1 MLLPLV
7 FPGLH
12 DGVSQQP
19 ASERFPTQSEA
30 KTNCLDTLVSGS
42 GKRPPMEYVATLS
55 ASKFGNAFHHTIN
68 RDAYEKYNVVVTNG
82 NLQVY
87 DALTGEAKVV
97 AFPDGT
103 GYLNSADPANDFAL
117 VSVADYTFVVNKR
130 VEVKMGTE
138 VVPGNIDYTRQQ
150 FQDLE
155 DIENV
160 VNGDIV
166 EVAGD
171 ERNTFDGYYV
181 VRSGGA
187 WRETA
192 RPGILRKFD
201 SSTMPHVLIR
211 QADGTFTFQQQ
222 EWDERDAGDDDTN
235 PWPSFVDRTINDV
248 FFYRNRL
255 GFLAADKVIMSRS
268 GGFFN
273 FWRETATDLLDT
285 DPIDTAVT
293 GTKVSFLNYATPFD
307 KTLMLF
313 GDQTQFVLNGG
324 QVLSPKTVSVDP
336 TTTYEAIPQVKPVGL
351 GPSAFFAA
359 QAGSYASI
367 REYFVKE
374 DVVSNSA
381 VEVNNHCPW
390 YIPNDVSDMAGAS
403 NDNMLFVRTASKPN
417 EILTYR
423 FEWSN
428 NQKVQSAWNRWEFDA
443 DIVSM
448 SVLNNRL
455 FLIYEDDSG
464 THLGKIDLRGRELS
478 KGLPF
483 AVHLDR
489 RYQLTG
495 TYEAV
500 QDETRFELPFD
511 MPLGVDVEIVLSG
524 DFGSEA
530 GRVITPSELAPN
542 QFAIPGDY
550 SGGEVYI
557 GTTYVQRI
565 VLSRVYFTKGKE
577 PILNGR
583 IQLRNMLI
591 GYRDSGYFTV
601 EVYRNRQLSR
611 AFSVAPAFGV
621 TRNGRIVG
629 SSSWELGVPQVD
641 TGETLVGVR
650 GNTAHTEIH
659 FVNSSPLPSNF
670 SRVEFV
676 AEYQPRTRV

>member
-1 MLLPLV
+1 MLLPLA

-30 KTNCLDTLVSGS
+30 KTNCMDTLVSGS
-42 GKRPPMEYVATLS
+42 GKRPPVEHVASL
-55 ASKFGNAFHHTIN
+55 ANFKFGNAFHHTIN

-82 NLQVY
+82 DLRVY
-87 DALTGEAKVV
+87 DAITGEAKVV
-97 AFPDGT
+97 GFPDGKN
-103 GYLNSADPANDFAL
+103 YLNASDPANDFAL

-130 VEVKMGTE
+130 VTVRMSSELI
-138 VVPGNIDYTRQQ
+138 PGSVGYVRQE
-150 FQDLE
+150 FRDLE
-155 DIENV
+155 DIEDP
-160 VNGDIV
+160 VNGVVV
-166 EVAGD
+166 ELAGD
-171 ERNTFDGYYV
+171 DHNGFDSYYV
-181 VRSGGA
+181 KRVGGA

-192 RPGILRKFD
+192 RPGLLKALNSD
-201 SSTMPHVLIR
+201 TMPHVLIR
-211 QADGTFTFQQQ
+211 NADGTFTFQQQ
-222 EWDERDAGDDDTN
+222 EWDERKAGDDNTN
-235 PWPSFVDRTINDV
+235 PFPSFVDRTINDV

-255 GFLAADKVIMSRS
+255 GFLSADKVIMSRS

-273 FWRETATDLLDT
+273 FWRETATDILDT

-313 GDQTQFVLNGG
+313 GDQTQFVLSGG

-336 TTTYEAIPQVKPVGL
+336 TTTYEAVPNVKPVGL

-359 QAGSYASI
+359 QGGSYASI

-381 VEVNNHCPW
+381 PEVNSHCPW
-390 YIPNDVSDMAGAS
+390 YIPIDVADMAGAP
-403 NDNMLFVRTASKPN
+403 NDNMLFLRTASEPRT
-417 EILTYR
+417 IYTYR

-428 NQKVQSAWNRWEFDA
+428 NQKVQSAWNRWEFDF

-455 FLIYEDDSG
+455 FLIFEDDTG
-464 THLGKIDLRGRELS
+464 THLGRIDLRGRMS
-478 KGLPF
+478 AKGLPF
-483 AVHLDR
+483 DVFLDR
-489 RYQLTG
+489 RVTMTG

-500 QDETRFELPFD
+500 DDETRFELPFD
-511 MPLGVDVEIVLSG
+511 MPVGVNVQVVLSG

-530 GRVITPSELAPN
+530 GRVIEPSELAPN
-542 QFAIPGDY
+542 LFAIPGDY

-557 GTTYVQRI
+557 GTEYTQRI
-565 VLSRVYFTKGKE
+565 VLSRVYFTKNKE

-591 GYRDSGYFTV
+591 GYRETGYFTV

-611 AFSVAPAFGV
+611 AFSVAPAYGV
-621 TRNGRIVG
+621 DRNGRVVG
-629 SSSWELGVPQVD
+629 SSSWQLGVPLVD

-650 GNTAHTEIH
+650 GNAAHTEIH
-659 FVNSSPLPSNF
+659 FVNSSPMPSFF

-676 AEYQPRTRV
+676 ADYQPRTRV